1 MASLLLF
8 SLCRAFVNQVGAPR
22 SRFEART
29 ARGAGEVKEDS
40 DRRCGFEYAQIDL
53 PSRHSFPEEPVSFE
67 VGDYAILDGFT
78 ERTSLNGE
86 PVELLR
92 WDEEKQG
99 WVVQSQIEDVKRLVS
114 LQNIKPYPRRQATP
128 APKKDREFNIVS
140 FLATILG
147 TIIIGGTAIAV
158 LGVLGLAFYKD
169 WTGEYLLTLDGLPS
183 TT

>member
-1 MASLLLF
+1 MFGSWLTSLCESCSELLLHDGAEQQAY
-8 SLCRAFVNQVGAPR
+8 SAVCIVLLCNG
-22 SRFEART
+22 
-29 ARGAGEVKEDS
+29 S
-40 DRRCGFEYAQIDL
+40 DRLVHPAADSKLERQ
-53 PSRHSFPEEPVSFE
+53 EEPVSFE